1 MNVDRFSGP
10 VLSLFR
16 FVTGLLFLCHGLSS
30 VFGVLGGN
38 RGSGHAIPFGTWPG
52 WWAAAIQLVFGA
64 LVLVGLFTRV
74 SAVLASGSMAYAYFT
89 VHQPQA
95 LLPLNNGGE
104 AAAMFCWAFLLIAVL
119 GPGVWALDT
128 VLQRSR
134 ATEPGGVPARWG
146 FARGAAA
153 AVQPRTR

>member
-1 MNVDRFSGP
+1 MKVDRFAGP

-16 FVTGLLFLCHGLSS
+16 AVTGLLFMCHGLAS

-52 WWAAAIQLVFGA
+52 WWAAIIQLVFGA

-74 SAVLASGSMAYAYFT
+74 SALLSSGSMAYAYFM

-104 AAAMFCWAFLLIAVL
+104 AAAMFCWAFLLIAML

-128 VLQRSR
+128 VIQRHRS
-134 ATEPGGVPARWG
+134 AEPGAYAATRGFVRGV
-146 FARGAAA
+146 AA